1 MDDWRARG
9 HGFKS
14 DSQLNFFFLLFL
26 KIYLEDFN
34 NVKVYILQKKF
45 KKNKKK
51 DLVTEKIAF
60 KLYGQMLFRGKT
72 YFRILPRKC
81 IGNT

>member
-1 MDDWRARG
+1 MTG
-9 HGFKS
+9 ELGVTGS
-14 DSQLNFFFLLFL
+14 NPTPSSTFFLLFL

-51 DLVTEKIAF
+51 DLITGKIAF
-60 KLYGQMLFRGKT
+60 KLYGQILFIGKT
-72 YFRILPRKC
+72 YFIILPRKF

>member
-1 MDDWRARG
+1 MTG
-9 HGFKS
+9 ELGVMGSNPTPSSTFV
-14 DSQLNFFFLLFL
+14 LLFL

-34 NVKVYILQKKF
+34 NVKVYILQKKI

-51 DLVTEKIAF
+51 DLITGKIAF
-60 KLYGQMLFRGKT
+60 KLYGQILFIGKT
-72 YFRILPRKC
+72 YFIILPRKF

>member
-14 DSQLNFFFLLFL
+14 DSQLNFFLLFL

-45 KKNKKK
+45 KKK
-51 DLVTEKIAF
+51 
-60 KLYGQMLFRGKT
+60 
-72 YFRILPRKC
+72 
-81 IGNT
+81 